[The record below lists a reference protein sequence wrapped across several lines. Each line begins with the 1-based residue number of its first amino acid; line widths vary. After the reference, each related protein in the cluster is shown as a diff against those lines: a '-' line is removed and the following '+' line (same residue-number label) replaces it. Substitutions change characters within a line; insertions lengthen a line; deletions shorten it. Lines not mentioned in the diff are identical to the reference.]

1 MMRRVAVVLGVA
13 WTFLLAWTLFSEI
26 AADIRQQAWPYWSDL
41 KLLGVSVLI
50 QGSMAFLC
58 FAVAVGLGNGA
69 KSITNRKD
77 EDAIEEP

>member
-58 FAVAVGLGNGA
+58 FAVAVALGQVRRPNE
-69 KSITNRKD
+69 SPT
-77 EDAIEEP
+77 DAGGSEES